1 MSSRD
6 DSFPDVCMVWHIGV
20 PRLGPREY
28 LDRVCFSSEQPE
40 STVVQPVQA
49 LSCEQRPRKG
59 IGGEPTAE

>member
-1 MSSRD
+1 
-6 DSFPDVCMVWHIGV
+6 MVWHIGV

-40 STVVQPVQA
+40 STLVQPVQA
-49 LSCEQRPRKG
+49 LSCEPRPRKG